1 MSAEDIGYFALA
13 KRNLETGAEQV
24 QVVAI
29 LPTSKARMTAM
40 AYERDKLEDA
50 DSNWRWFVVQL
61 TDEEVARY
69 QSRLQVDRIS

>member
-24 QVVAI
+24 QVVAT
-29 LPTSKARMTAM
+29 LPTSKACMTAM

-50 DSNWRWFVVQL
+50 HSDWRWFVVQL
-61 TDEEVARY
+61 TDEEVVRY
-69 QSRLQVDRIS
+69 QSRLQADRIS